1 MARYKRTSSRCY
13 SVSLEEFEP
22 IRWRSSWCKRHEP
35 LSLENLIH
43 AASKCS
49 PDTAS
54 APMSGLQYRGVE
66 IVELAALFVAGGT
79 RPPHKLLADA
89 MRPARMDQQV
99 IYERPALAAVCW
111 VADVQ
116 RRLQEDDA
124 GRGRR
129 PAHADP
135 GLRHV
140 EAARQPARQLER
152 TQHDPC
158 LAFGYGFSSLLLRVW
173 WQGCKLT
180 EKVA

>member
-1 MARYKRTSSRCY
+1 MMAASWSTRWRHGAARYKRTSSRCY

-79 RPPHKLLADA
+79 RPPHKLRRMQCA
-89 MRPARMDQQV
+89 RPAWTSRSYLKDLLWPPFAGLPTFNAGFKRMMQGV
-99 IYERPALAAVCW
+99 G
-111 VADVQ
+111 AD
-116 RRLQEDDA
+116 RRM
-124 GRGRR
+124 
-129 PAHADP
+129 
-135 GLRHV
+135 
-140 EAARQPARQLER
+140 R
-152 TQHDPC
+152 TQASGM
-158 LAFGYGFSSLLLRVW
+158 LKRLGSRLGSSKGRSTTHV
-173 WQGCKLT
+173 
-180 EKVA
+180 